1 MMKLP
6 QPDFC
11 VLVCPPDEG
20 HESLPDLLAHP
31 SLSRSGSSSK
41 LEDLT
46 NEQNVYVP
54 RNAIKPDVYALL
66 LAWTVNEKCREQDSG
81 SVRKTEF
88 YSSGDMEAPMPPPK
102 KFYLTSWRHFVL
114 RIMEIK
120 TAANDLPCEVDTRT
134 RI

>member
-1 MMKLP
+1 MER

-20 HESLPDLLAHP
+20 HEPFLLTHP

-41 LEDLT
+41 LENLT

-66 LAWTVNEKCREQDSG
+66 QAWAVNKKSPEKDSVSMRGIG
-81 SVRKTEF
+81 SDF
-88 YSSGDMEAPMPPPK
+88 PDDMKVPMPPPK
-102 KFYLTSWRHFVL
+102 KFYLTSWRRLV
-114 RIMEIK
+114 RQMMEIK
-120 TAANDLPCEVDTRT
+120 TATNGLPCQVDTRT
-134 RI
+134 MI